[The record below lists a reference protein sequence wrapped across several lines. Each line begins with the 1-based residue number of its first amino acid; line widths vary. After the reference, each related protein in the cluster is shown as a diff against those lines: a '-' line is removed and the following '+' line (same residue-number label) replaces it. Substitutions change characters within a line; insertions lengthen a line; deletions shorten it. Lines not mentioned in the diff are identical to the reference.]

1 MHGALHDV
9 VGFPNPTSIVRS
21 SASGGPSGPDAVNA
35 LSHALVV
42 DGLARTA
49 ALEEFCNL
57 MGRRGA
63 RCWPCGEGRTTLWR
77 SGAQAERLV
86 HQFLLSPLDRRHGT
100 APLSLRR
107 GVGRCRSPGSTGVP
121 VEVAALL
128 PSPDV
133 RVDACAQ
140 VRLAILV
147 RLDVLPG
154 KLVAPTARASSHHH
168 ASCCRSLR
176 TVRSLHGDF
185 SLESVQADALSGV
198 GRRSIEHVQK
208 EETGMKGRE
217 GGGKGRTE

>member
-168 ASCCRSLR
+168 ASCCCCPV
-176 TVRSLHGDF
+176 TI
-185 SLESVQADALSGV
+185 QADALSGLARLLSGL
-198 GRRSIEHVQK
+198 GRLEHHVQK
-208 EETGMKGRE
+208 EETGMKGRK
-217 GGGKGRTE
+217 GGRKGRTE